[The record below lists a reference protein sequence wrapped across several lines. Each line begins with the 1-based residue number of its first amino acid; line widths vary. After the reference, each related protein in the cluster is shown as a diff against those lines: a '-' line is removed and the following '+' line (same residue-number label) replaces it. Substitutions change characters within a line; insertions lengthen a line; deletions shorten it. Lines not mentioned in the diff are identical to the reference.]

1 MFAESVLEWQ
11 RNHLGEALTK
21 TKFHEVLGMTWLKVA
36 IVEVAM
42 KAFKKS
48 GIFPFDVNAVDFSRI
63 MKHKGDGDGNGEG
76 DQDVQEEVAIH
87 ILGNVVNEMGD
98 GLEVA
103 IEVEIETTGANA
115 ENEMQEDEIQTI
127 TQSEGTQQENIE
139 STEQHAKQHSEQEQV
154 EMMHEL
160 EAENAQRQPS

>member
-1 MFAESVLEWQ
+1 MFAKGVLQWQ

-21 TKFHEVLGMTWLKVA
+21 TQFHEVLAMVWPKVVT
-36 IVEVAM
+36 VEVLI

-48 GIFPFDVNAVDFSRI
+48 GIFPFDVNAVDFLRI
-63 MKHKGDGDGNGEG
+63 VKHKGDGDGEG
-76 DQDVQEEVAIH
+76 NQDVQEEAAVN

-115 ENEMQEDEIQTI
+115 ENEIQEDEIQNI
-127 TQSEGTQQENIE
+127 TQSEGTQQEIIE
-139 STEQHAKQHSEQEQV
+139 STAEHEVQCSE
-154 EMMHEL
+154 
-160 EAENAQRQPS
+160 